1 MTARAFISLCLVA
14 TVALAMPQYGQQ
26 QQQANTGK
34 QLQAQ
39 PMMPM
44 NYDFQW
50 EVNNEE
56 YQNYYGHQ
64 EAAVNGRVDGSYHV
78 WLPDGRLMRVEYYVD
93 GDSGFVPTITYEDGY
108 APNWGTSY
116 FNRR

>member
-1 MTARAFISLCLVA
+1 MFPRVKMTARAFISLCLVA

-44 NYDFQW
+44 NVSLFRFG
-50 EVNNEE
+50 
-56 YQNYYGHQ
+56 GHR
-64 EAAVNGRVDGSYHV
+64 EANIY
-78 WLPDGRLMRVEYYVD
+78 
-93 GDSGFVPTITYEDGY
+93 TYLD
-108 APNWGTSY
+108 ANTVAH
-116 FNRR
+116 